1 MKLPTISAAITVLI
15 TLAYAQ
21 QLTVE
26 NFVLFGA
33 QDSTGAYPN
42 YTQGIVVGSD
52 PIHISKCLFLS
63 FRKPAEFDNSD

>member
-1 MKLPTISAAITVLI
+1 MKLSTFSTAIMVSI

-26 NFVLFGA
+26 TFVLFGA

-42 YTQGIVVGSD
+42 YTQGIVVGSE
-52 PIHISKCLFLS
+52 PITISKCLIFRFL
-63 FRKPAEFDNSD
+63 FDSD